1 MFRFRSARAAW
12 PVAVAVA
19 LVLVAAAGS
28 AGAANTRATL
38 TGSVPP
44 WAKSAHFKST
54 SAGTDRVGFR
64 VYLGWR
70 NAADAEALARS
81 VSDPASAGYG
91 KYVSAAQFRK
101 QFAPTQSDVAAV
113 QNWLTS
119 QGFTFDST
127 PTNNHYVA
135 AEGTAA
141 QANAAFGVTL
151 SNYLVD
157 GQTLR
162 APSSALNVPSSL
174 APTVSG
180 VIGLD
185 DSQSLIHPDR
195 VVADAPPSA
204 GFRNSKPCSRYW
216 AQYIDTTDPGPHSPY
231 APCGYRPEQL
241 RGAYGVTGTGL
252 TGAGQTVAIIDA
264 DASPTIV
271 DDVNRYSRDNGLPQ
285 LNGSNFS
292 QVASPG

>member
-28 AGAANTRATL
+28 AGAANSRATL
-38 TGSVPP
+38 AGSVPP
-44 WAKSAHFKST
+44 WAKSANFKST
-54 SAGTDRVGFR
+54 TAGTDRDGFR

-81 VSDPASAGYG
+81 VADPASPSYG

-101 QFAPTQSDVAAV
+101 QFAPSQSDVAAV

-119 QGFTFDST
+119 QGFTLDYT

-151 SNYLVD
+151 SNYLVS
-157 GQTLR
+157 GQTLH
-162 APSSALNVPSSL
+162 APSTSLTVPSSL

-180 VIGLD
+180 VVGLD
-185 DSQSLIHPDR
+185 DSQSLIHPNWI
-195 VVADAPPSA
+195 VADAPPSA
-204 GFRNSKPCSRYW
+204 GFRNALPCSAYW
-216 AQYIDTTDPGPHSPY
+216 AEKVDTT
-231 APCGYRPEQL
+231 
-241 RGAYGVTGTGL
+241 
-252 TGAGQTVAIIDA
+252 
-264 DASPTIV
+264 
-271 DDVNRYSRDNGLPQ
+271 
-285 LNGSNFS
+285 
-292 QVASPG
+292 